1 MQIKACFA
9 VAALAAMALAQT
21 PATFKARLSPVPLD
35 MSMFDTIAGIGQATA
50 TVTGTKINVSGSF
63 EGLKTAATI
72 AQIHRGVATGVRG
85 PVVFD
90 LTIDKGTSGKVSGSF
105 DLNADQ
111 VAMLRT
117 GKLYIQIH
125 SEKAPD
131 GNLWGW
137 LLP

>member
-1 MQIKACFA
+1 
-9 VAALAAMALAQT
+9 MALAQT

-35 MSMFDTIAGIGQATA
+35 MSMFDTIAGSGQATA
-50 TVTGTKINVSGSF
+50 TVTGSRINVSGSF
-63 EGLKTAATI
+63 EGLMSAATI
-72 AQIHRGVATGVRG
+72 AQIHRGPVTGVRG
-85 PVVFD
+85 PVLFD
-90 LTIDKGTSGKVSGSF
+90 LTLDKGTRGKVSGAF
-105 DLNADQ
+105 DLSSEQ
-111 VAMLRT
+111 VTMLRT